1 MTQEK
6 IIQAIGRIGRNDIQ
20 KQYSVRFRN
29 NDMIYRV
36 FKEEENKIEVNNM
49 NKLFC

>member
-6 IIQAIGRIGRNDIQ
+6 IIQAIGRIGRSDVQ

-29 NDMIYRV
+29 NDMIYRLLN
-36 FKEEENKIEVNNM
+36 EEPNKIEVQNM
-49 NKLFC
+49 NRLFC